1 MHSTDSTEA
10 ITMKIQH
17 ALLFTV
23 LFGSTSLALADGGG
37 DITFSRMQQA
47 RQHAMAAAQPS
58 ATEVAQAKQY
68 TYGMDLDIAEVVS
81 VTPLSR
87 DCGVVPVQMR
97 YKDSFGEEQLVEYRQ
112 ERFACRSIH

>member
-1 MHSTDSTEA
+1 
-10 ITMKIQH
+10 MKTQY

-23 LFGSTSLALADGGG
+23 LIGSTSLASADGGG

-47 RQHAMAAAQPS
+47 REQAMAARQP
-58 ATEVAQAKQY
+58 TPIEVAQAKQY

-112 ERFACRSIH
+112 ERFACRSIR